1 MPVNQVGEFLVSEKK
16 KSPASKR
23 AVIGGRAKKSDASSI
38 KTRTRNEVEAP
49 IQVDSY
55 SRVYSQGKI
64 ITPDLLRKS
73 AIALLITSLVFAIGI
88 QVGESR
94 NASSVDEAIR
104 SVVESSAREIDRD
117 ALERAA
123 IEGVLKASGDEWAN
137 YFPREALDIFE
148 SQSSNSFTGIGI
160 YLSKSRGGIIKI
172 SSIQEGSPAEKSDL
186 AIGDEL
192 LEVNGTQ
199 VSGASLAST
208 IALLRAD
215 IGKGVD
221 LVVTRDEK
229 KILAT
234 IKPGKVRA
242 KSVELTQVSSSV
254 ALIEIASFI
263 SGTASEVS
271 QALKSANYSSGVI
284 IDLRNNSGG
293 LVEEAVDVAEL
304 FIGNGIIVSYK
315 VNESEKVFRAVN
327 SNPIKVPVV
336 VVINRNTASSAEIL
350 AGAFQDRNRGVV
362 IGERSYGKGSVQELI
377 SLDDGS
383 KLELTVALFLTPSGR
398 IIEEVGITPDLAV
411 APAEIG
417 LKSLQ
422 VLGGLA
428 SFISKD

>member
-1 MPVNQVGEFLVSEKK
+1 MSEKK

-23 AVIGGRAKKSDASSI
+23 AVIGGRARK
-38 KTRTRNEVEAP
+38 
-49 IQVDSY
+49 
-55 SRVYSQGKI
+55 
-64 ITPDLLRKS
+64 PDLTATRSKTVSEVNLSKVIDSPEAINSRQRITNPDQLRKAVL
-73 AIALLITSLVFAIGI
+73 AILITSLVFAIGI

-94 NASSVDEAIR
+94 SSSSVDEAIK
-104 SVVESSAREIDRD
+104 SVVESGAKDIDRD
-117 ALERAA
+117 VLERAA

-137 YFPREALDIFE
+137 YFPREALETFE
-148 SQSSNSFTGIGI
+148 AQSSNSFTGIGI
-160 YLSKSRGGIIKI
+160 YLSKSRGGVIKI
-172 SSIQEGSPAEKSDL
+172 TSIQERSPAANSDL

-192 LEVNGTQ
+192 IEVNGTQ
-199 VSGASLAST
+199 VTGASLAST
-208 IALLRAD
+208 IALIRAD
-215 IGKGVD
+215 IGKRVD
-221 LVVTRDEK
+221 LLVVRNEQR
-229 KILAT
+229 ILAS
-234 IKPGKVRA
+234 IKTGKVQA

-254 ALIEIASFI
+254 ALVEIASFI

-271 QALKSANYSSGVI
+271 EALKSANYKSGVI

-293 LVEEAVDVAEL
+293 LVEEAVAVAEQ
-304 FIGNGIIVSYK
+304 FIGSGIIVSYK

-336 VVINRNTASSAEIL
+336 VIINRNTASSAEIL

-428 SFISKD
+428 SFISRD

>member
-1 MPVNQVGEFLVSEKK
+1 MSDKK

-23 AVIGGRAKKSDASSI
+23 AVIGGRTRKLDSVPP
-38 KTRTRNEVEAP
+38 KTKTISEVDLSKV
-49 IQVDSY
+49 VDSPRT
-55 SRVYSQGKI
+55 SDNQQKA
-64 ITPDLLRKS
+64 TNPDLLRKTS
-73 AIALLITSLVFAIGI
+73 IAILITSLVFAIGI

-94 NASSVDEAIR
+94 NSSSVDEAIR
-104 SVVESSAREIDRD
+104 SVVESSAKEIDRD
-117 ALERAA
+117 VLERAA

-137 YFPREALDIFE
+137 YFPREALEIFE
-148 SQSSNSFTGIGI
+148 AQSSNSFTGIGI
-160 YLSKSRGGIIKI
+160 YLSKSRGGVIRI
-172 SSIQEGSPAEKSDL
+172 SSIQEGSPAAKSDL

-199 VSGASLAST
+199 VTGASLAST
-208 IALLRAD
+208 VALIRAD
-215 IGKGVD
+215 IGDRVD
-221 LVVTRDEK
+221 LLVARAEK

-234 IKPGKVRA
+234 IKAGKVQA
-242 KSVELTQVSSSV
+242 KSVELTQVTSSV
-254 ALIEIASFI
+254 ALLEIASFI
-263 SGTASEVS
+263 SGTAIEVS
-271 QALKSANYSSGVI
+271 RVLQSANYASGVI

-293 LVEEAVDVAEL
+293 LLQEAVDVAEL

-315 VNESEKVFRAVN
+315 VNESEKVFRATN

-336 VVINRNTASSAEIL
+336 VIINRNTASSAEIL

-411 APAEIG
+411 TPGEIG

-428 SFISKD
+428 SFISKE

>member
-1 MPVNQVGEFLVSEKK
+1 VSEKK

-23 AVIGGRAKKSDASSI
+23 AVIGGRARK
-38 KTRTRNEVEAP
+38 
-49 IQVDSY
+49 
-55 SRVYSQGKI
+55 
-64 ITPDLLRKS
+64 PDLTATRSKTVSEVKPSNVIDSPEAINRRQRLTNPDQLRKAVL
-73 AIALLITSLVFAIGI
+73 AILITSLVFAIGI

-94 NASSVDEAIR
+94 NSSSVDEAIK
-104 SVVESSAREIDRD
+104 SVVESSAKDIDRD
-117 ALERAA
+117 VLERAA

-137 YFPREALDIFE
+137 YFPREALETFE
-148 SQSSNSFTGIGI
+148 AQSSNSFTGIGI
-160 YLSKSRGGIIKI
+160 YLSKSRGGVIKI
-172 SSIQEGSPAEKSDL
+172 TSIQEGSPAANSDL

-192 LEVNGTQ
+192 VEVNGTQ
-199 VSGASLAST
+199 VTGASLAST
-208 IALLRAD
+208 IALIRAD
-215 IGKGVD
+215 IGKRVD
-221 LVVTRDEK
+221 LLVVRNEQR
-229 KILAT
+229 ILAS
-234 IKPGKVRA
+234 IKTGKVQA

-254 ALIEIASFI
+254 ALVEIASFI
-263 SGTASEVS
+263 SGTANEVS
-271 QALKSANYSSGVI
+271 EALKSANYKSGVI

-293 LVEEAVDVAEL
+293 LVEEAVAVAEQ
-304 FIGNGIIVSYK
+304 FIGSGIIVSYK
-315 VNESEKVFRAVN
+315 VNESEKIFRAVN

-336 VVINRNTASSAEIL
+336 VIINRNTASSAEIL

>member
-1 MPVNQVGEFLVSEKK
+1 MSDKK

-23 AVIGGRAKKSDASSI
+23 AVIGGRTRKSEPTSLKAK
-38 KTRTRNEVEAP
+38 TTNEVNLPKVA
-49 IQVDSY
+49 DSPVAIK
-55 SRVYSQGKI
+55 SRQKI
-64 ITPDLLRKS
+64 TNPDLLRRAVL
-73 AIALLITSLVFAIGI
+73 AILVTSLVFAAGI

-94 NASSVDEAIR
+94 NSTSVDEAIK
-104 SVVESSAREIDRD
+104 SVVTSSAKQIDREL
-117 ALERAA
+117 LERAA

-137 YFPREALDIFE
+137 YFPREALETFE
-148 SQSSNSFTGIGI
+148 AQSSNSFTGIGI
-160 YLSKSRGGIIKI
+160 YLSKSRGGVIKI
-172 SSIQEGSPAEKSDL
+172 TSIQEGSPAAKSNL
-186 AIGDEL
+186 EIGDEL

-199 VSGASLAST
+199 VTGASLAST
-208 IALLRAD
+208 IALIRGD
-215 IGKGVD
+215 IGKQVD
-221 LVVTRDEK
+221 LLVARDEK
-229 KILAT
+229 KVLAS
-234 IKPGKVRA
+234 IKSGKVQA
-242 KSVELTQVSSSV
+242 KSVELTQISSNV
-254 ALIEIASFI
+254 ALLEIASFI
-263 SGTASEVS
+263 SGTANEVS
-271 QALKSANYSSGVI
+271 EALKSANYQSGVV

-304 FIGNGIIVSYK
+304 FIGSGIIVSYK

-336 VVINRNTASSAEIL
+336 VIINRNTASSAEIL

>member
-1 MPVNQVGEFLVSEKK
+1 VSDKK

-23 AVIGGRAKKSDASSI
+23 AVIGGRTRKLDSVPP
-38 KTRTRNEVEAP
+38 KTQTISEVDLSKV
-49 IQVDSY
+49 VDSPRT
-55 SRVYSQGKI
+55 SDNQQKA
-64 ITPDLLRKS
+64 TNPDLLRKTLI
-73 AIALLITSLVFAIGI
+73 AILITSLVFAIGI

-94 NASSVDEAIR
+94 NSSSVDEAIR
-104 SVVESSAREIDRD
+104 SVVESSAKEIDRD
-117 ALERAA
+117 VLERAA

-137 YFPREALDIFE
+137 YFPREALEIFE
-148 SQSSNSFTGIGI
+148 AQSSNSFTGIGI
-160 YLSKSRGGIIKI
+160 YLSKSRGGVIRI
-172 SSIQEGSPAEKSDL
+172 SSIQEGSPAAKSDL

-199 VSGASLAST
+199 VTGASLAST
-208 IALLRAD
+208 VALIRAD
-215 IGKGVD
+215 IGDRVD
-221 LVVTRDEK
+221 LLVARAEK
-229 KILAT
+229 KILVT
-234 IKPGKVRA
+234 IKAGKVQA
-242 KSVELTQVSSSV
+242 KSVELTQVTSSV
-254 ALIEIASFI
+254 ALLEIASFI
-263 SGTASEVS
+263 SGTAIEVS
-271 QALKSANYSSGVI
+271 RVLQSANYASGVI

-293 LVEEAVDVAEL
+293 LLQEAVDVAEL

-315 VNESEKVFRAVN
+315 VNESEKVFRATN

-336 VVINRNTASSAEIL
+336 VIINRNTASSAEIL

-411 APAEIG
+411 TPGEIG

-428 SFISKD
+428 SFISKE

>member
-1 MPVNQVGEFLVSEKK
+1 MSDKK
-16 KSPASKR
+16 KSPATKR
-23 AVIGGRAKKSDASSI
+23 DVIGGRARKSDSGAS
-38 KTRTRNEVEAP
+38 KTRTSSEFNAP
-49 IQVDSY
+49 IVVDTS
-55 SRVYSQGKI
+55 SRVESRQKI
-64 ITPDLLRKS
+64 SNPDLLRKTLL
-73 AIALLITSLVFAIGI
+73 AILITSLVFAIGI

-94 NASSVDEAIR
+94 NSSSVDEAIR
-104 SVVESSAREIDRD
+104 SVVESSATEIDRD
-117 ALERAA
+117 VLERAA

-137 YFPREALDIFE
+137 YFPREALEIFE
-148 SQSSNSFTGIGI
+148 AQSSNSFTGIGI
-160 YLSKSRGGIIKI
+160 YLSKSRGGVIRI
-172 SSIQEGSPAEKSDL
+172 SSIQEGSPAAKSDL

-199 VSGASLAST
+199 VTGASLAST

-215 IGKGVD
+215 IVNRVD
-221 LVVTRDEK
+221 LLVARNEK
-229 KILAT
+229 KILVT
-234 IKPGKVRA
+234 IKAGKVQA
-242 KSVELTQVSSSV
+242 KSVELTQVTSSV
-254 ALIEIASFI
+254 ALLEIASFI
-263 SGTASEVS
+263 SGTAIEVS
-271 QALKSANYSSGVI
+271 RVLKSANYASGVI

-293 LVEEAVDVAEL
+293 LLQEAVDVAEL

-315 VNESEKVFRAVN
+315 VNESEKVFRATN

-336 VVINRNTASSAEIL
+336 VIINRNTASSAEIL

-411 APAEIG
+411 TPAEIG

-428 SFISKD
+428 SFISKE

>member
-1 MPVNQVGEFLVSEKK
+1 MSEKK

-23 AVIGGRAKKSDASSI
+23 AVIGGRARK
-38 KTRTRNEVEAP
+38 
-49 IQVDSY
+49 
-55 SRVYSQGKI
+55 
-64 ITPDLLRKS
+64 PDLTATRSKTVSEVSPSKVIDSPETLNSQQRLTNPDQLRKAVL
-73 AIALLITSLVFAIGI
+73 AILITSLVFAIGI

-94 NASSVDEAIR
+94 NSSSVDEAIK
-104 SVVESSAREIDRD
+104 SVVESSAKDIDRD
-117 ALERAA
+117 VLERAA

-137 YFPREALDIFE
+137 YFPREALETFE
-148 SQSSNSFTGIGI
+148 AQSSNSFTGIGI
-160 YLSKSRGGIIKI
+160 YLSKSRGGVIKI
-172 SSIQEGSPAEKSDL
+172 TSIQEGSPAANSDL

-192 LEVNGTQ
+192 VEVNGTQ
-199 VSGASLAST
+199 VTGASLTST
-208 IALLRAD
+208 IALIRAD
-215 IGKGVD
+215 IGKRVD
-221 LVVTRDEK
+221 LLVVRNEQR
-229 KILAT
+229 ILAS
-234 IKPGKVRA
+234 IKTGKVQA

-254 ALIEIASFI
+254 ALVEVASFI
-263 SGTASEVS
+263 SGTANEVS
-271 QALKSANYSSGVI
+271 EALKSANYKSGVI

-293 LVEEAVDVAEL
+293 LVEEAVAVAEQ
-304 FIGNGIIVSYK
+304 FIGSGIIVSYK

-336 VVINRNTASSAEIL
+336 VIINRNTASSAEIL

-362 IGERSYGKGSVQELI
+362 IGERSYGKGSVQEII

>member
-1 MPVNQVGEFLVSEKK
+1 MSDKK
-16 KSPASKR
+16 KSPATKR
-23 AVIGGRAKKSDASSI
+23 DVIGGRARKSESGAS
-38 KTRTRNEVEAP
+38 KTRTSSEVSEQ
-49 IQVDSY
+49 IIVDIS
-55 SRVYSQGKI
+55 SRVESRQRI
-64 ITPDLLRKS
+64 SNPDLLRKTLL
-73 AIALLITSLVFAIGI
+73 AILITSLVFAIGI

-94 NASSVDEAIR
+94 NSSSVDEAIR
-104 SVVESSAREIDRD
+104 SVVESSAKEIDRD
-117 ALERAA
+117 VLERAA

-137 YFPREALDIFE
+137 YFPREALEILE
-148 SQSSNSFTGIGI
+148 AQSSNSFTGIGI
-160 YLSKSRGGIIKI
+160 YLSKSRGGVIRI
-172 SSIQEGSPAEKSDL
+172 SSIQEGSPAAKSDL

-199 VSGASLAST
+199 VTGASLAST

-215 IGKGVD
+215 IGDRVD
-221 LVVTRDEK
+221 LLVARNEK

-234 IKPGKVRA
+234 IKAGKVQA
-242 KSVELTQVSSSV
+242 KSVELTQVTSSV
-254 ALIEIASFI
+254 ALLEIASFI
-263 SGTASEVS
+263 SGTAIEVS
-271 QALKSANYSSGVI
+271 RVLKSANYASGVI
-284 IDLRNNSGG
+284 IDLTNNSGG
-293 LVEEAVDVAEL
+293 LLQEAVDVAEL

-315 VNESEKVFRAVN
+315 VNESEKVFRASN

-336 VVINRNTASSAEIL
+336 VIINRNTASSAEIL
-350 AGAFQDRNRGVV
+350 AGAFQDRNRAVV

-411 APAEIG
+411 TPAEIG

-428 SFISKD
+428 SFISKE

>member
-1 MPVNQVGEFLVSEKK
+1 MSDKK

-23 AVIGGRAKKSDASSI
+23 AVIGGRTRKLDSVPP
-38 KTRTRNEVEAP
+38 KTKTISEVDLSKV
-49 IQVDSY
+49 VDSPRT
-55 SRVYSQGKI
+55 SDNQQKA
-64 ITPDLLRKS
+64 TNPDLLRKTLI
-73 AIALLITSLVFAIGI
+73 AILITSLVFAIGI

-94 NASSVDEAIR
+94 NSSSVDEAIR
-104 SVVESSAREIDRD
+104 SVIESSAKEIDRD
-117 ALERAA
+117 VLERAA

-137 YFPREALDIFE
+137 YFPREALEIFE
-148 SQSSNSFTGIGI
+148 AQSSNSFTGIGI
-160 YLSKSRGGIIKI
+160 YLSKSRGGVIRI
-172 SSIQEGSPAEKSDL
+172 SSIQEGSPAANSDL

-199 VSGASLAST
+199 VTGASLAST
-208 IALLRAD
+208 VALIRAD
-215 IGKGVD
+215 IGDRVD
-221 LVVTRDEK
+221 LLVARAEK
-229 KILAT
+229 KILVT
-234 IKPGKVRA
+234 IKAGKVQA
-242 KSVELTQVSSSV
+242 KSVELTQVTSSV
-254 ALIEIASFI
+254 ALLEIASFI
-263 SGTASEVS
+263 SGTAIEVS
-271 QALKSANYSSGVI
+271 RVLQSANYASGVI

-293 LVEEAVDVAEL
+293 LLQEAVDVAEL

-315 VNESEKVFRAVN
+315 VNESEKVFRATN

-336 VVINRNTASSAEIL
+336 VIINRNTASSAEIL

-411 APAEIG
+411 TPAEIG

-428 SFISKD
+428 SFISKE

>member
-1 MPVNQVGEFLVSEKK
+1 MSEKK
-16 KSPASKR
+16 KSPTTKR
-23 AVIGGRAKKSDASSI
+23 DVIGGRARKSDSVASKTRTSSQVSEQPLVDASS
-38 KTRTRNEVEAP
+38 RVE
-49 IQVDSY
+49 
-55 SRVYSQGKI
+55 SRQKI
-64 ITPDLLRKS
+64 SNPDLLRKALL
-73 AIALLITSLVFAIGI
+73 AILITSLIFAIGI

-94 NASSVDEAIR
+94 NSSSVDEAIK
-104 SVVESSAREIDRD
+104 SVVESGAKDIDRD
-117 ALERAA
+117 VLERAA

-137 YFPREALDIFE
+137 YFPREALETFE
-148 SQSSNSFTGIGI
+148 AQSSNSFTGIGI
-160 YLSKSRGGIIKI
+160 YLSKSRGGVIKI
-172 SSIQEGSPAEKSDL
+172 TSIQEGSPAANSDL

-192 LEVNGTQ
+192 VEVNGTQ
-199 VSGASLAST
+199 VTGASLAST
-208 IALLRAD
+208 IALIRAD
-215 IGKGVD
+215 IGKRVD
-221 LVVTRDEK
+221 LLVVRNEQR
-229 KILAT
+229 ILAS
-234 IKPGKVRA
+234 IKTGKVQA

-254 ALIEIASFI
+254 ALVEIASFI
-263 SGTASEVS
+263 SGTANEVS
-271 QALKSANYSSGVI
+271 EALKSANYKSGVI

-293 LVEEAVDVAEL
+293 LVEEAVAVAEQ
-304 FIGNGIIVSYK
+304 FIGSGIIVSYK

-336 VVINRNTASSAEIL
+336 VIINRNTASSAEIL
-350 AGAFQDRNRGVV
+350 AAAFQDRNRGVV

>member
-1 MPVNQVGEFLVSEKK
+1 MSDKK
-16 KSPASKR
+16 KSPATKR
-23 AVIGGRAKKSDASSI
+23 DVIGGRARKSDSGAS
-38 KTRTRNEVEAP
+38 KTRTSSEVNAP
-49 IQVDSY
+49 IVVDISSGVE
-55 SRVYSQGKI
+55 SRQKI
-64 ITPDLLRKS
+64 SNPDLLQKTLL
-73 AIALLITSLVFAIGI
+73 AILITLLIFAIGI

-94 NASSVDEAIR
+94 NSSSVDEAIR
-104 SVVESSAREIDRD
+104 SVVESSAKEIDRD
-117 ALERAA
+117 VLERAA

-137 YFPREALDIFE
+137 YFPREALEIFE
-148 SQSSNSFTGIGI
+148 AQSSNSFTGIGI
-160 YLSKSRGGIIKI
+160 YLSKSRGGVIRI
-172 SSIQEGSPAEKSDL
+172 SSIQEGSPAAKSDL

-199 VSGASLAST
+199 VTGASLAST
-208 IALLRAD
+208 VALIRAD
-215 IGKGVD
+215 IGDRVD
-221 LVVTRDEK
+221 LLVVRDEK

-234 IKPGKVRA
+234 IKAGKVQA
-242 KSVELTQVSSSV
+242 KSVELTQVTSSV
-254 ALIEIASFI
+254 ALLEIASFI
-263 SGTASEVS
+263 SGTAIQVS
-271 QALKSANYSSGVI
+271 RALQSANYASGVI

-293 LVEEAVDVAEL
+293 LLQEAVDVAEL

-315 VNESEKVFRAVN
+315 VNESEKVFRATN

-336 VVINRNTASSAEIL
+336 VIINRNTASSAEIL

-411 APAEIG
+411 TPAEIG

-428 SFISKD
+428 SFISKE

>member
-1 MPVNQVGEFLVSEKK
+1 MSEKK

-23 AVIGGRAKKSDASSI
+23 AVIGGRARK
-38 KTRTRNEVEAP
+38 
-49 IQVDSY
+49 
-55 SRVYSQGKI
+55 
-64 ITPDLLRKS
+64 PDLTATRSKTVSEVSPSKVIDSPETLNSRQRLTNPDQLRKAVL
-73 AIALLITSLVFAIGI
+73 AILITSLVFATGI

-94 NASSVDEAIR
+94 NSSSVDEAIK
-104 SVVESSAREIDRD
+104 SVVESSAKNIDRD
-117 ALERAA
+117 VLERAA

-137 YFPREALDIFE
+137 YFPREALETFE
-148 SQSSNSFTGIGI
+148 AQSSNSFTGIGI
-160 YLSKSRGGIIKI
+160 YLSKSRGGVIKI
-172 SSIQEGSPAEKSDL
+172 TSIQEGSPAANSDL

-192 LEVNGTQ
+192 IEVNGTQ
-199 VSGASLAST
+199 VTGASLAST
-208 IALLRAD
+208 IALIRAD
-215 IGKGVD
+215 IGKRVD
-221 LVVTRDEK
+221 LLVVRNEQR
-229 KILAT
+229 ILAS
-234 IKPGKVRA
+234 IKTGKVQA

-254 ALIEIASFI
+254 ALVEIASFI

-271 QALKSANYSSGVI
+271 EALKSANYKSGVI

-293 LVEEAVDVAEL
+293 LVKEAVAVAEQ
-304 FIGNGIIVSYK
+304 FIGSGIIVSYK

-336 VVINRNTASSAEIL
+336 VIINRNTASSAEIL

>member
-1 MPVNQVGEFLVSEKK
+1 MSDRK

-23 AVIGGRAKKSDASSI
+23 AVIGGRTRKLDSVPP
-38 KTRTRNEVEAP
+38 KTKTISEVDLSKV
-49 IQVDSY
+49 VDSPRT
-55 SRVYSQGKI
+55 SDNQQKA
-64 ITPDLLRKS
+64 TNPDLLRKTS
-73 AIALLITSLVFAIGI
+73 IAILITSIVFAIGI

-94 NASSVDEAIR
+94 NSSSVDEAIR
-104 SVVESSAREIDRD
+104 SVVESSAKEIDRD
-117 ALERAA
+117 VLERAA

-137 YFPREALDIFE
+137 YFPREALEIFE
-148 SQSSNSFTGIGI
+148 AQSANSFTGIGI
-160 YLSKSRGGIIKI
+160 YLSKSRGGVIRI
-172 SSIQEGSPAEKSDL
+172 SSIQEGSPAAKSDL

-199 VSGASLAST
+199 VTGASLAST
-208 IALLRAD
+208 VALIRAD
-215 IGKGVD
+215 IGDRVD
-221 LVVTRDEK
+221 LLVARNEK
-229 KILAT
+229 KILVT
-234 IKPGKVRA
+234 IKAGKVQA
-242 KSVELTQVSSSV
+242 KSVELTQVTSSV
-254 ALIEIASFI
+254 ALLEIASFI
-263 SGTASEVS
+263 SGTAIEVS
-271 QALKSANYSSGVI
+271 KVLKSATYSSGVI

-293 LVEEAVDVAEL
+293 LLQEAVDVAEL

-315 VNESEKVFRAVN
+315 VNESEKVFRATN

-336 VVINRNTASSAEIL
+336 VIINRNTASSAEIL

-377 SLDDGS
+377 LLDDGS

-411 APAEIG
+411 TPGEIG

-428 SFISKD
+428 SFISKE

>member
-1 MPVNQVGEFLVSEKK
+1 MSEKK

-23 AVIGGRAKKSDASSI
+23 AVIGGRARKPDSTATRS
-38 KTRTRNEVEAP
+38 KTVSEVNPSKVIDSPEA
-49 IQVDSY
+49 IN
-55 SRVYSQGKI
+55 SRQRL
-64 ITPDLLRKS
+64 TNPDQLRK
-73 AIALLITSLVFAIGI
+73 AVLAVLITSLVFAIGI

-94 NASSVDEAIR
+94 NSSSVDEAIK
-104 SVVESSAREIDRD
+104 SVVESSAKDIDRD
-117 ALERAA
+117 VLERAA

-137 YFPREALDIFE
+137 YFPREALETFE
-148 SQSSNSFTGIGI
+148 AQSSNSSTGIGI
-160 YLSKSRGGIIKI
+160 YLSKSRGGVIKI
-172 SSIQEGSPAEKSDL
+172 TSIQEGSPAANSDL

-192 LEVNGTQ
+192 IEVNGTQ
-199 VSGASLAST
+199 VTGASLAST
-208 IALLRAD
+208 IALIRAD
-215 IGKGVD
+215 IGKRVD
-221 LVVTRDEK
+221 LLVIRNEQR
-229 KILAT
+229 ILAS
-234 IKPGKVRA
+234 IKTGKVQA

-254 ALIEIASFI
+254 ALVEIASFI
-263 SGTASEVS
+263 SGTANEVS
-271 QALKSANYSSGVI
+271 EALKSANYKSGVI

-293 LVEEAVDVAEL
+293 LVEEAVAVAEQ
-304 FIGNGIIVSYK
+304 FIGSGIIVSYK
-315 VNESEKVFRAVN
+315 VNESEKVFRATN

-336 VVINRNTASSAEIL
+336 VIINRNTASSAEIL

>member
-1 MPVNQVGEFLVSEKK
+1 MSEKK

-23 AVIGGRAKKSDASSI
+23 AVIGGKARKPDSAATRS
-38 KTRTRNEVEAP
+38 KTVSEVNPSKVIDSPEA
-49 IQVDSY
+49 IN
-55 SRVYSQGKI
+55 SRQRL
-64 ITPDLLRKS
+64 TNPDQLRK
-73 AIALLITSLVFAIGI
+73 AVLAVLITSLVFAIGI

-94 NASSVDEAIR
+94 NSSSVDEAIK
-104 SVVESSAREIDRD
+104 SVVESSAKDIDRD
-117 ALERAA
+117 VLERAA

-137 YFPREALDIFE
+137 YFPREALETFE
-148 SQSSNSFTGIGI
+148 AQSSNSFTGIGI
-160 YLSKSRGGIIKI
+160 YLSKSRGGVIKI
-172 SSIQEGSPAEKSDL
+172 TSIQEGSPAANSDL

-192 LEVNGTQ
+192 VEVNGTQ
-199 VSGASLAST
+199 VTGASLAST
-208 IALLRAD
+208 IALIRAD
-215 IGKGVD
+215 IGKRVD
-221 LVVTRDEK
+221 LLVVRNEQR
-229 KILAT
+229 ILAS
-234 IKPGKVRA
+234 IKTGKVQA

-254 ALIEIASFI
+254 ALVEIASFI
-263 SGTASEVS
+263 SGTANEVS
-271 QALKSANYSSGVI
+271 EALKSANYKSGVI

-293 LVEEAVDVAEL
+293 LVEEAVAVAEQ
-304 FIGNGIIVSYK
+304 FIGSGIIVSYK

-336 VVINRNTASSAEIL
+336 VIINRNTASSAEIL

>member
-1 MPVNQVGEFLVSEKK
+1 MSEKK

-23 AVIGGRAKKSDASSI
+23 AVIGGRARK
-38 KTRTRNEVEAP
+38 
-49 IQVDSY
+49 
-55 SRVYSQGKI
+55 
-64 ITPDLLRKS
+64 PDLTATRSKTVSEVSPSKAIDSPETLNSRQRLTNPDQLRKAVL
-73 AIALLITSLVFAIGI
+73 AILITSLVFAIGI

-94 NASSVDEAIR
+94 NSSSVDEAIK
-104 SVVESSAREIDRD
+104 SVVESSAKDIDRD
-117 ALERAA
+117 VLERAA

-137 YFPREALDIFE
+137 YFPREALETFE
-148 SQSSNSFTGIGI
+148 AQSSNSFTGIGI
-160 YLSKSRGGIIKI
+160 YLSKSRGGVIKI
-172 SSIQEGSPAEKSDL
+172 TSIQEGSPAANSDL

-192 LEVNGTQ
+192 IEVNGTQ
-199 VSGASLAST
+199 VTGASLAST
-208 IALLRAD
+208 IALIRAD
-215 IGKGVD
+215 IGKRVD
-221 LVVTRDEK
+221 LLVGRNEQR
-229 KILAT
+229 ILAS
-234 IKPGKVRA
+234 IKTGKVQA
-242 KSVELTQVSSSV
+242 KSVELRQVSSSV
-254 ALIEIASFI
+254 ALVEIASFI
-263 SGTASEVS
+263 SGTASELS
-271 QALKSANYSSGVI
+271 EALKSANYKSGVI

-293 LVEEAVDVAEL
+293 LVEEAVAVAEQ
-304 FIGNGIIVSYK
+304 FIGSGIIVSYK

-336 VVINRNTASSAEIL
+336 VIINRNTASSAEIL

-428 SFISKD
+428 SFSSKD

>member
-1 MPVNQVGEFLVSEKK
+1 MSDKK

-23 AVIGGRAKKSDASSI
+23 AVIGGRTRKLDSVPP
-38 KTRTRNEVEAP
+38 KTKTISEVDLSKV
-49 IQVDSY
+49 VDSPRT
-55 SRVYSQGKI
+55 SDNQQKA
-64 ITPDLLRKS
+64 TNPDLLRKTLI
-73 AIALLITSLVFAIGI
+73 AILITSLVFAIGI

-94 NASSVDEAIR
+94 NSSSVDEAIR
-104 SVVESSAREIDRD
+104 SVVESSAKEIDRD
-117 ALERAA
+117 VLERAA

-137 YFPREALDIFE
+137 YFPREALEIFE
-148 SQSSNSFTGIGI
+148 AQSSNSFTGIGI
-160 YLSKSRGGIIKI
+160 YLSKSRGGVIRI
-172 SSIQEGSPAEKSDL
+172 SSIQEGSPAAKSDL

-199 VSGASLAST
+199 VTGASLAST
-208 IALLRAD
+208 VALIRAD
-215 IGKGVD
+215 IGDRVD
-221 LVVTRDEK
+221 LLVARAEK

-234 IKPGKVRA
+234 IKAGKVQA
-242 KSVELTQVSSSV
+242 KSVELTQVTSSV
-254 ALIEIASFI
+254 ALLEIASFI
-263 SGTASEVS
+263 SGTAIEVS
-271 QALKSANYSSGVI
+271 RVLQSANYASGVI

-293 LVEEAVDVAEL
+293 LLQEAVDVAEL

-315 VNESEKVFRAVN
+315 VNESEKVFRATN

-336 VVINRNTASSAEIL
+336 VITNRNTASSAEIL

-411 APAEIG
+411 TPGEIG

-428 SFISKD
+428 SFISKE

>member
-1 MPVNQVGEFLVSEKK
+1 VSDKK

-23 AVIGGRAKKSDASSI
+23 AVIGGRTRKLDSVPP
-38 KTRTRNEVEAP
+38 KTKTISEVDLSKV
-49 IQVDSY
+49 VDSPRT
-55 SRVYSQGKI
+55 SDNQQKA
-64 ITPDLLRKS
+64 TNPDLLRKTLI
-73 AIALLITSLVFAIGI
+73 AILITSLVFAIGI

-94 NASSVDEAIR
+94 NSSSVDEAIR
-104 SVVESSAREIDRD
+104 SVIESSAKEIDRD
-117 ALERAA
+117 VLERAA

-137 YFPREALDIFE
+137 YFPREALEIFE
-148 SQSSNSFTGIGI
+148 AQSSNSFTGIGI
-160 YLSKSRGGIIKI
+160 YLSKSRGGVIRI
-172 SSIQEGSPAEKSDL
+172 SSIQEGSPAAKSDL

-199 VSGASLAST
+199 VTGASLAST
-208 IALLRAD
+208 VALIRAD
-215 IGKGVD
+215 IGDRVD
-221 LVVTRDEK
+221 LLVVRAEK

-234 IKPGKVRA
+234 IKAGKVQA
-242 KSVELTQVSSSV
+242 KSVELTQVTSSV
-254 ALIEIASFI
+254 ALLEIASFI
-263 SGTASEVS
+263 SGTAIEVS
-271 QALKSANYSSGVI
+271 RVLQSANYASGVI

-293 LVEEAVDVAEL
+293 LLQEAVDVAEL

-315 VNESEKVFRAVN
+315 VNESEKVFRAIN

-336 VVINRNTASSAEIL
+336 VIINRNTASSAEIL

-411 APAEIG
+411 TPGEIG

-428 SFISKD
+428 SFISKE

>member
-1 MPVNQVGEFLVSEKK
+1 MSEKK

-23 AVIGGRAKKSDASSI
+23 AVIGGRARK
-38 KTRTRNEVEAP
+38 
-49 IQVDSY
+49 
-55 SRVYSQGKI
+55 
-64 ITPDLLRKS
+64 PDLTATRSKTVSEVNPSKVIDSPETLNSRQRLTNPDQLRKAVL
-73 AIALLITSLVFAIGI
+73 AILITSLVFAIGI

-94 NASSVDEAIR
+94 NSSSVDEAIK
-104 SVVESSAREIDRD
+104 SVVESSAKDIDRD
-117 ALERAA
+117 VLERAA

-137 YFPREALDIFE
+137 YFPREALETFE
-148 SQSSNSFTGIGI
+148 AQSSNSFTGIGI
-160 YLSKSRGGIIKI
+160 YLSKSRGGVIKI
-172 SSIQEGSPAEKSDL
+172 TSIQEGSPAANSDL

-192 LEVNGTQ
+192 VEVNGTQ
-199 VSGASLAST
+199 VTGASLAST
-208 IALLRAD
+208 IALIRAD
-215 IGKGVD
+215 IGKRVD
-221 LVVTRDEK
+221 FLVVRNEQR
-229 KILAT
+229 ILAS
-234 IKPGKVRA
+234 IKTGKVQA
-242 KSVELTQVSSSV
+242 KSVELRQVSSSV
-254 ALIEIASFI
+254 ALVEIASFI
-263 SGTASEVS
+263 SGTASELS
-271 QALKSANYSSGVI
+271 EALKSANYKSGVI

-293 LVEEAVDVAEL
+293 LVEEAVAVAEQ
-304 FIGNGIIVSYK
+304 FIGSGIIVSYK

-336 VVINRNTASSAEIL
+336 VIINRNTASSAEIL

>member
-1 MPVNQVGEFLVSEKK
+1 MSEKK
-16 KSPASKR
+16 KSPTTKR
-23 AVIGGRAKKSDASSI
+23 DVIGGRARKSDSVASKTRTSSQISEQPLVDASS
-38 KTRTRNEVEAP
+38 RVE
-49 IQVDSY
+49 
-55 SRVYSQGKI
+55 SRQKI
-64 ITPDLLRKS
+64 SNPDLLRKALL
-73 AIALLITSLVFAIGI
+73 AILITSLIFAIGI

-94 NASSVDEAIR
+94 NSSSVDEAIK
-104 SVVESSAREIDRD
+104 SVVESSAKDIDRD
-117 ALERAA
+117 VLERAA

-137 YFPREALDIFE
+137 YFPREALEIFKA
-148 SQSSNSFTGIGI
+148 QSSNSFTGIGI
-160 YLSKSRGGIIKI
+160 YLSKSRGGVIKI
-172 SSIQEGSPAEKSDL
+172 TSIQEGSPAENSGL

-192 LEVNGTQ
+192 IEVNGTQ
-199 VSGASLAST
+199 VTGASLAST
-208 IALLRAD
+208 IALIRAD
-215 IGKGVD
+215 IGKRVD
-221 LVVTRDEK
+221 LLVVRNEQR
-229 KILAT
+229 ILAS
-234 IKPGKVRA
+234 IKTGKVQA

-254 ALIEIASFI
+254 VLVEIASFI
-263 SGTASEVS
+263 SGTANEVS
-271 QALKSANYSSGVI
+271 EALKSANYKSGVI

-293 LVEEAVDVAEL
+293 LVEEAVAVAEQ
-304 FIGNGIIVSYK
+304 FIGSGIIVSYK

-411 APAEIG
+411 APGEIG

>member
-1 MPVNQVGEFLVSEKK
+1 MSEKK

-23 AVIGGRAKKSDASSI
+23 AVIGGRARKPDSAATRSKTVSEVNSSKVI
-38 KTRTRNEVEAP
+38 DSPEA
-49 IQVDSY
+49 IN
-55 SRVYSQGKI
+55 SRQRL
-64 ITPDLLRKS
+64 TNPDQLRKAVL
-73 AIALLITSLVFAIGI
+73 AILITALVFAIGI

-94 NASSVDEAIR
+94 NSSSVDEAIK
-104 SVVESSAREIDRD
+104 SVVESSAKDIDRD
-117 ALERAA
+117 VLERAA

-137 YFPREALDIFE
+137 YFPREALETFE
-148 SQSSNSFTGIGI
+148 AQSSNSFTGIGI
-160 YLSKSRGGIIKI
+160 YLSKSRGGVIKI
-172 SSIQEGSPAEKSDL
+172 TSIQEGSPAANSDL

-192 LEVNGTQ
+192 IEVNGTQ
-199 VSGASLAST
+199 VTGASLAST
-208 IALLRAD
+208 IALIRAD
-215 IGKGVD
+215 IGKRVD
-221 LVVTRDEK
+221 LLVVRNEQR
-229 KILAT
+229 ILAS
-234 IKPGKVRA
+234 IKTGKVQA

-254 ALIEIASFI
+254 ALVEIASFI
-263 SGTASEVS
+263 SGTANEVS
-271 QALKSANYSSGVI
+271 EALKSANYKSGVI

-293 LVEEAVDVAEL
+293 LVEEAVAVAEQ
-304 FIGNGIIVSYK
+304 FIGSGIIVSYK

-336 VVINRNTASSAEIL
+336 VIINRNTASSAEIL

>member
-1 MPVNQVGEFLVSEKK
+1 MSEKK

-23 AVIGGRAKKSDASSI
+23 AVIGGRARK
-38 KTRTRNEVEAP
+38 
-49 IQVDSY
+49 
-55 SRVYSQGKI
+55 
-64 ITPDLLRKS
+64 PDLTATRSKTVIEVQPTKVIDSPEAINSRQRITNPDQLRKAVL
-73 AIALLITSLVFAIGI
+73 AILITSLVFAIGI

-94 NASSVDEAIR
+94 NSSSVDEAIK
-104 SVVESSAREIDRD
+104 SVVESSAKDIDRD
-117 ALERAA
+117 VLERAA

-137 YFPREALDIFE
+137 YFPREALETFE
-148 SQSSNSFTGIGI
+148 AQSSNSFTGIGI
-160 YLSKSRGGIIKI
+160 YLSKSRGGVIKI
-172 SSIQEGSPAEKSDL
+172 TSIQERSPAANSDL

-192 LEVNGTQ
+192 IEVNGTQ
-199 VSGASLAST
+199 VTGASLAST
-208 IALLRAD
+208 IALIRAD
-215 IGKGVD
+215 IGKRVD
-221 LVVTRDEK
+221 LLVGRNEQR
-229 KILAT
+229 ILAS
-234 IKPGKVRA
+234 IKTGKVQA
-242 KSVELTQVSSSV
+242 KSVELRQVSSSV
-254 ALIEIASFI
+254 ALVEIASFI
-263 SGTASEVS
+263 SGTASELS
-271 QALKSANYSSGVI
+271 EALKSANYKSGVI

-293 LVEEAVDVAEL
+293 LVEEAVAVAEQ
-304 FIGNGIIVSYK
+304 FIGSGIIVSYK

-336 VVINRNTASSAEIL
+336 VIINRNTASSAEIL

>member
-1 MPVNQVGEFLVSEKK
+1 VSEKK

-23 AVIGGRAKKSDASSI
+23 AVIGGRARK
-38 KTRTRNEVEAP
+38 
-49 IQVDSY
+49 
-55 SRVYSQGKI
+55 
-64 ITPDLLRKS
+64 PDLTATRSKTVSEVSPSKVIDSPETLNSRQRLTNPDQLRKAVL
-73 AIALLITSLVFAIGI
+73 AILITSLVFAIGI

-94 NASSVDEAIR
+94 NSSSVDEAIK
-104 SVVESSAREIDRD
+104 SVVESSAKDIDRD
-117 ALERAA
+117 VLERAA

-137 YFPREALDIFE
+137 YFPREALETFE
-148 SQSSNSFTGIGI
+148 AQSSNSFTGIGI
-160 YLSKSRGGIIKI
+160 YLSKSRGGVIKI
-172 SSIQEGSPAEKSDL
+172 TSIQEGSPAANSDL

-192 LEVNGTQ
+192 IEVNGTQ
-199 VSGASLAST
+199 VTGASLAST
-208 IALLRAD
+208 IALIRAD
-215 IGKGVD
+215 IGKRVD
-221 LVVTRDEK
+221 LLVGRNEQR
-229 KILAT
+229 ILAS
-234 IKPGKVRA
+234 IKTGKVQA
-242 KSVELTQVSSSV
+242 KSVELRQVSSSV
-254 ALIEIASFI
+254 ALVEIASFI

-271 QALKSANYSSGVI
+271 EALKSANYKSGVI

-293 LVEEAVDVAEL
+293 LVEEAVAVAEQ
-304 FIGNGIIVSYK
+304 FIGSGIIVSYK

-336 VVINRNTASSAEIL
+336 VIINRNTASSAEIL

-428 SFISKD
+428 SFSSKD

>member
-1 MPVNQVGEFLVSEKK
+1 VSDKK

-23 AVIGGRAKKSDASSI
+23 AVIGGRTRKLDSVPP
-38 KTRTRNEVEAP
+38 KTKTISEVDLSKV
-49 IQVDSY
+49 VDSPRT
-55 SRVYSQGKI
+55 SDNQQKA
-64 ITPDLLRKS
+64 TNPDLLRKTLI
-73 AIALLITSLVFAIGI
+73 AILITSLVFAIGI

-94 NASSVDEAIR
+94 NSSSVDEAIR
-104 SVVESSAREIDRD
+104 SVIESSAKEIDRD
-117 ALERAA
+117 VLERAA

-137 YFPREALDIFE
+137 YFPREALEIFE
-148 SQSSNSFTGIGI
+148 AQSSNSFTGIGI
-160 YLSKSRGGIIKI
+160 YLSKSRGGVIRI
-172 SSIQEGSPAEKSDL
+172 SSIQEGSPAAKSDL

-199 VSGASLAST
+199 VTGASLAST
-208 IALLRAD
+208 VALIRAD
-215 IGKGVD
+215 IGDRVD
-221 LVVTRDEK
+221 LLVARAEK

-234 IKPGKVRA
+234 IKAGKVQA
-242 KSVELTQVSSSV
+242 KSVELTQVTSSV
-254 ALIEIASFI
+254 ALLEIASFI
-263 SGTASEVS
+263 SGTAIEVS
-271 QALKSANYSSGVI
+271 RVLQSANYASGVI

-293 LVEEAVDVAEL
+293 LLQEAVDVAEL
-304 FIGNGIIVSYK
+304 FIGNGIIVTYK
-315 VNESEKVFRAVN
+315 VNESEKVFRAIN

-336 VVINRNTASSAEIL
+336 VIINRNTASSAEIL

-411 APAEIG
+411 TPGEIG

-428 SFISKD
+428 SFISKE

>member
-1 MPVNQVGEFLVSEKK
+1 MSEKK

-23 AVIGGRAKKSDASSI
+23 AVIGGRARKPDSTATRS
-38 KTRTRNEVEAP
+38 KTVSEVNPSKVIDSPEA
-49 IQVDSY
+49 IN
-55 SRVYSQGKI
+55 SRQRL
-64 ITPDLLRKS
+64 TNPDQLRK
-73 AIALLITSLVFAIGI
+73 AVLAVLITSLVFAIGI

-94 NASSVDEAIR
+94 NSSSVDEAIK
-104 SVVESSAREIDRD
+104 SVVESGAKDIDRD
-117 ALERAA
+117 VLERAA

-137 YFPREALDIFE
+137 YFPREALETFE
-148 SQSSNSFTGIGI
+148 AQSSNSFTGIGI
-160 YLSKSRGGIIKI
+160 YLSKSRGGVIKI
-172 SSIQEGSPAEKSDL
+172 TSIQEGSPAANSDL
-186 AIGDEL
+186 VIGDEL
-192 LEVNGTQ
+192 VEVNGTQ
-199 VSGASLAST
+199 VTGASFAFT
-208 IALLRAD
+208 IALIRAD
-215 IGKGVD
+215 IGKRVD
-221 LVVTRDEK
+221 LLVVRNEQR
-229 KILAT
+229 ILAS
-234 IKPGKVRA
+234 IKTGKVQA

-254 ALIEIASFI
+254 ALVEIASFI
-263 SGTASEVS
+263 SGTANEVS
-271 QALKSANYSSGVI
+271 EALKSANYKSGVI

-293 LVEEAVDVAEL
+293 LVEEAVAVAEQ
-304 FIGNGIIVSYK
+304 FIGSGIIVSYK

>member
-1 MPVNQVGEFLVSEKK
+1 MSEKK

-23 AVIGGRAKKSDASSI
+23 AVIGGRARKPEFTATRS
-38 KTRTRNEVEAP
+38 KTVSEVSPSKVIDSPEALN
-49 IQVDSY
+49 
-55 SRVYSQGKI
+55 SRQRL
-64 ITPDLLRKS
+64 TNPDQLRKAVL
-73 AIALLITSLVFAIGI
+73 AILITSLVFAIGI

-94 NASSVDEAIR
+94 NSSSVDEAIK
-104 SVVESSAREIDRD
+104 SVVESSAKDIDRD
-117 ALERAA
+117 VLERAA

-137 YFPREALDIFE
+137 YFPREALETFE
-148 SQSSNSFTGIGI
+148 AQSSNSFTGIGI
-160 YLSKSRGGIIKI
+160 YLSKSRGGVIKI
-172 SSIQEGSPAEKSDL
+172 TSIQEGSPAANSDL

-192 LEVNGTQ
+192 IEVNGTQ
-199 VSGASLAST
+199 VTGASLAST
-208 IALLRAD
+208 IALIRAD
-215 IGKGVD
+215 IGKRVD
-221 LVVTRDEK
+221 LLVGRNEQR
-229 KILAT
+229 ILAS
-234 IKPGKVRA
+234 IKTGKVQA

-254 ALIEIASFI
+254 ALVEIASFI
-263 SGTASEVS
+263 SGTASELS
-271 QALKSANYSSGVI
+271 EALKSANYKSGVI

-293 LVEEAVDVAEL
+293 LVEEAVAVAEQ
-304 FIGNGIIVSYK
+304 FIGSGIIVSYK

-336 VVINRNTASSAEIL
+336 VIINRNTASSAEIL

-428 SFISKD
+428 SFSSKD

>member
-1 MPVNQVGEFLVSEKK
+1 MSDKK

-23 AVIGGRAKKSDASSI
+23 AVIGGRARKPDSTATRS
-38 KTRTRNEVEAP
+38 KTVSEANLSKAIDFP
-49 IQVDSY
+49 EAINSLQ
-55 SRVYSQGKI
+55 R
-64 ITPDLLRKS
+64 ITNPNQLRKVVL
-73 AIALLITSLVFAIGI
+73 AILITSLVFAIGI
-88 QVGESR
+88 QVGDSR
-94 NASSVDEAIR
+94 NSSSVDEAIR
-104 SVVESSAREIDRD
+104 SVVESSAKDIDRD
-117 ALERAA
+117 VLERAA
-123 IEGVLKASGDEWAN
+123 IEGVLKASGGEWAN
-137 YFPREALDIFE
+137 YFPREALETFE
-148 SQSSNSFTGIGI
+148 AQSSNSFTGIGV
-160 YLSKSRGGIIKI
+160 YLSKSRVGVIKI
-172 SSIQEGSPAEKSDL
+172 TSIQEGSPAANSGL

-199 VSGASLAST
+199 VTGASLAST
-208 IALLRAD
+208 IALIRGD
-215 IGKGVD
+215 IGQQVD
-221 LVVTRDEK
+221 LLVARDEK
-229 KILAT
+229 KVLAS
-234 IKPGKVRA
+234 IKPGKVQA

-254 ALIEIASFI
+254 ALVEIASFI
-263 SGTASEVS
+263 SGTANEVS
-271 QALKSANYSSGVI
+271 EALKSANYKSGVI

-293 LVEEAVDVAEL
+293 LVEEAVAVAEQ
-304 FIGNGIIVSYK
+304 FIGSGIIVSYK

-336 VVINRNTASSAEIL
+336 VIINRNTASSAEIL

>member
-1 MPVNQVGEFLVSEKK
+1 MSDKK

-23 AVIGGRAKKSDASSI
+23 AVIGGRTRKLDSVPP
-38 KTRTRNEVEAP
+38 KTKTISEVDLSKV
-49 IQVDSY
+49 VDSPRT
-55 SRVYSQGKI
+55 SDNQQKA
-64 ITPDLLRKS
+64 TNPDLLRKTS
-73 AIALLITSLVFAIGI
+73 IAILITSLVFAIGI

-94 NASSVDEAIR
+94 NSSSVDEAIR
-104 SVVESSAREIDRD
+104 SVVESSAKEIDRD
-117 ALERAA
+117 VLERAA

-137 YFPREALDIFE
+137 YFPREALEIFE
-148 SQSSNSFTGIGI
+148 AQSSNSFTGIGI
-160 YLSKSRGGIIKI
+160 YLSKSRGGVIRI
-172 SSIQEGSPAEKSDL
+172 SSIQEGSPAAKSDL

-199 VSGASLAST
+199 VTGASLAST
-208 IALLRAD
+208 VALIRAD
-215 IGKGVD
+215 IGDRVD
-221 LVVTRDEK
+221 LLVARAEK

-234 IKPGKVRA
+234 IKAGKVQA
-242 KSVELTQVSSSV
+242 KSVELTQITSSV
-254 ALIEIASFI
+254 ALLEIASFI
-263 SGTASEVS
+263 SGTAIEVS
-271 QALKSANYSSGVI
+271 RVLQSANYASGVI

-293 LVEEAVDVAEL
+293 LLQEAVDVAEL

-315 VNESEKVFRAVN
+315 VNESEKVFRATN

-336 VVINRNTASSAEIL
+336 VIINRNTASSAEIL

-398 IIEEVGITPDLAV
+398 IIEEVGVTPDLAV
-411 APAEIG
+411 TPGEIG

-428 SFISKD
+428 SFISKE

>member
-1 MPVNQVGEFLVSEKK
+1 MSEKK

-23 AVIGGRAKKSDASSI
+23 AVIGGRARKPEFTATRS
-38 KTRTRNEVEAP
+38 KTVSEVNP
-49 IQVDSY
+49 SKVIDSPETLN
-55 SRVYSQGKI
+55 SRQRL
-64 ITPDLLRKS
+64 TNPDQLRKAVL
-73 AIALLITSLVFAIGI
+73 AILITSLVFAIGI

-94 NASSVDEAIR
+94 NSSSVDEAIK
-104 SVVESSAREIDRD
+104 SVVESSAKDIDRD
-117 ALERAA
+117 VLERAA

-137 YFPREALDIFE
+137 YFPREALETFE
-148 SQSSNSFTGIGI
+148 AQSSNSFTGIGI
-160 YLSKSRGGIIKI
+160 YLSKSRGGVIKI
-172 SSIQEGSPAEKSDL
+172 TSIQEGSPAANSDL

-192 LEVNGTQ
+192 IEVNGTQ
-199 VSGASLAST
+199 VTGASLAST
-208 IALLRAD
+208 IALIRAD
-215 IGKGVD
+215 IGKRVD
-221 LVVTRDEK
+221 LLVGRNEQR
-229 KILAT
+229 ILAS
-234 IKPGKVRA
+234 IKTGKVQA

-254 ALIEIASFI
+254 ALVEIASFI
-263 SGTASEVS
+263 SGTASELS
-271 QALKSANYSSGVI
+271 EALKSANYKSGVI

-293 LVEEAVDVAEL
+293 LVEEAVAVAEQ
-304 FIGNGIIVSYK
+304 FIGSGIIVSYK

-336 VVINRNTASSAEIL
+336 VIINRNTASSAEIL

-428 SFISKD
+428 SFSSKD

>member
-1 MPVNQVGEFLVSEKK
+1 VSEKK

-23 AVIGGRAKKSDASSI
+23 AVIGGRARK
-38 KTRTRNEVEAP
+38 
-49 IQVDSY
+49 
-55 SRVYSQGKI
+55 
-64 ITPDLLRKS
+64 PDLTATRSKTVSEVSPSKVIDSPETLNSRQRLTNPDQLRKAVL
-73 AIALLITSLVFAIGI
+73 AILITSLVFAIGI

-94 NASSVDEAIR
+94 NSSSVDEAIK
-104 SVVESSAREIDRD
+104 SVVESSAKDIDRD
-117 ALERAA
+117 VLERAA

-137 YFPREALDIFE
+137 YFPREALETFE
-148 SQSSNSFTGIGI
+148 AQSSNSFTGIGI
-160 YLSKSRGGIIKI
+160 YLSKSRGGVIKI
-172 SSIQEGSPAEKSDL
+172 TSIQEGSPAANSDL

-192 LEVNGTQ
+192 IEVNGTQ
-199 VSGASLAST
+199 VTGASLAST
-208 IALLRAD
+208 IALIRAD
-215 IGKGVD
+215 IGKRVD
-221 LVVTRDEK
+221 LLVGRNEQR
-229 KILAT
+229 ILAS
-234 IKPGKVRA
+234 IKTGKVQA

-254 ALIEIASFI
+254 ALVEIASFI
-263 SGTASEVS
+263 SGTASELS
-271 QALKSANYSSGVI
+271 EALKSANYKSGVI

-293 LVEEAVDVAEL
+293 LVEEAVAVAEQ
-304 FIGNGIIVSYK
+304 FIGSGIIVSYK

-336 VVINRNTASSAEIL
+336 VIINRNTASSAEIL

-428 SFISKD
+428 SFSSKD

>member
-1 MPVNQVGEFLVSEKK
+1 MSDKK

-23 AVIGGRAKKSDASSI
+23 AVIGGRARKPDSTATRS
-38 KTRTRNEVEAP
+38 KTVSEVNPSKVIDSPEA
-49 IQVDSY
+49 IN
-55 SRVYSQGKI
+55 SRQRL
-64 ITPDLLRKS
+64 TNPDQLRKAVL
-73 AIALLITSLVFAIGI
+73 AILITALVFAIGI

-94 NASSVDEAIR
+94 NSSSVDEAIR
-104 SVVESSAREIDRD
+104 SVVESSAKDIDRD
-117 ALERAA
+117 VLERAA

-137 YFPREALDIFE
+137 YFPREALETFE
-148 SQSSNSFTGIGI
+148 AQSSNSFTGIGV
-160 YLSKSRGGIIKI
+160 YLSKSRVGVIKI
-172 SSIQEGSPAEKSDL
+172 TSIQEGSPAAKSGL

-199 VSGASLAST
+199 VTGASLAST
-208 IALLRAD
+208 IALIRGD
-215 IGKGVD
+215 IGKQVD
-221 LVVTRDEK
+221 LLVARDEK
-229 KILAT
+229 KVLAS

-254 ALIEIASFI
+254 ALVEIASFI
-263 SGTASEVS
+263 SGTANEVS
-271 QALKSANYSSGVI
+271 EALKSANYKSGVI

-293 LVEEAVDVAEL
+293 LVEEAVAVAEQ
-304 FIGNGIIVSYK
+304 FIGSGIIVSYK

-336 VVINRNTASSAEIL
+336 VIINRNTASSAEIL

>member
-1 MPVNQVGEFLVSEKK
+1 VSEKK

-23 AVIGGRAKKSDASSI
+23 AVIGGRARK
-38 KTRTRNEVEAP
+38 
-49 IQVDSY
+49 
-55 SRVYSQGKI
+55 
-64 ITPDLLRKS
+64 PDLTATRSKTVSEVSPSKVIDSPETLNSRQRLTNPDQLRKAVL
-73 AIALLITSLVFAIGI
+73 AILITSLVFATGI

-94 NASSVDEAIR
+94 NSSSVDEAIK
-104 SVVESSAREIDRD
+104 SVVESSAKNIDRD
-117 ALERAA
+117 VLERAA

-137 YFPREALDIFE
+137 YFPREALETFE
-148 SQSSNSFTGIGI
+148 AQSSNSFTGIGI
-160 YLSKSRGGIIKI
+160 YLSKSRGGVIKI
-172 SSIQEGSPAEKSDL
+172 TSIQEGSPAANSDL

-192 LEVNGTQ
+192 IEVNGTQ
-199 VSGASLAST
+199 VTGASLAST
-208 IALLRAD
+208 IALIRAD
-215 IGKGVD
+215 IGKRVD
-221 LVVTRDEK
+221 LLVVRNEQR
-229 KILAT
+229 ILAS
-234 IKPGKVRA
+234 IKTGKVQA

-254 ALIEIASFI
+254 ALVEIASFI

-271 QALKSANYSSGVI
+271 EALKSANYKSGVI

-293 LVEEAVDVAEL
+293 LVEEAVAVAEQ
-304 FIGNGIIVSYK
+304 FIGSGIIVSYK

-336 VVINRNTASSAEIL
+336 VIINRNTASSAEIL

-428 SFISKD
+428 SFISSD

>member
-1 MPVNQVGEFLVSEKK
+1 MSEKK

-23 AVIGGRAKKSDASSI
+23 AVIGGRARK
-38 KTRTRNEVEAP
+38 
-49 IQVDSY
+49 
-55 SRVYSQGKI
+55 
-64 ITPDLLRKS
+64 PDLTATRSKTVSEVSASKVIDSPETLNSRQRLTNPDQLRKAVL
-73 AIALLITSLVFAIGI
+73 AILITSLVFAIGI

-94 NASSVDEAIR
+94 NSSSVDEAIK
-104 SVVESSAREIDRD
+104 SVVESSAKDIDRD
-117 ALERAA
+117 VLERAA

-137 YFPREALDIFE
+137 YFPREALETFE
-148 SQSSNSFTGIGI
+148 AQSSNSFTGIGI
-160 YLSKSRGGIIKI
+160 YLSKSRGGVIKI
-172 SSIQEGSPAEKSDL
+172 TSIQEGSPAANSDL

-192 LEVNGTQ
+192 IEVNGTQ
-199 VSGASLAST
+199 VTGASLAST
-208 IALLRAD
+208 IALIRAD
-215 IGKGVD
+215 IGKRVD
-221 LVVTRDEK
+221 LLVVRNEQR
-229 KILAT
+229 ILAS
-234 IKPGKVRA
+234 IKTGKVQA

-254 ALIEIASFI
+254 ALVEIASFI
-263 SGTASEVS
+263 SGTASELS
-271 QALKSANYSSGVI
+271 EALKSANYKSGVI

-293 LVEEAVDVAEL
+293 LVKEAVAVAEQ
-304 FIGNGIIVSYK
+304 FIGSGIIVSYK

-336 VVINRNTASSAEIL
+336 VIINRNTASSAEIL

>member
-1 MPVNQVGEFLVSEKK
+1 VSEKK

-23 AVIGGRAKKSDASSI
+23 AVIGGRARK
-38 KTRTRNEVEAP
+38 
-49 IQVDSY
+49 
-55 SRVYSQGKI
+55 
-64 ITPDLLRKS
+64 PDLTATRSKTVSEVSPSKVIDSPETLNSRQRLTNPDQLRKAVL
-73 AIALLITSLVFAIGI
+73 AILITSLVFATGI

-94 NASSVDEAIR
+94 NSSSVDEAIK
-104 SVVESSAREIDRD
+104 SVVESSAKNIDRD
-117 ALERAA
+117 VLERAA

-137 YFPREALDIFE
+137 YFPREALETFE
-148 SQSSNSFTGIGI
+148 AQSSNSFTGIGI
-160 YLSKSRGGIIKI
+160 YLSKSRGGVIKI
-172 SSIQEGSPAEKSDL
+172 TSIQEGSPAANSDL

-192 LEVNGTQ
+192 IEVNGTQ
-199 VSGASLAST
+199 VTGASLAST
-208 IALLRAD
+208 IALIRAD
-215 IGKGVD
+215 IGKRVD
-221 LVVTRDEK
+221 LLVVRNEQR
-229 KILAT
+229 ILAS
-234 IKPGKVRA
+234 IKTGKVQA

-254 ALIEIASFI
+254 ALVEIASFI
-263 SGTASEVS
+263 SGTASELS
-271 QALKSANYSSGVI
+271 EALKSANYKSGVI

-293 LVEEAVDVAEL
+293 LVKEAVAVAEQ
-304 FIGNGIIVSYK
+304 FIGSGIIVSYK

-336 VVINRNTASSAEIL
+336 VIINRNTASSAEIL

>member
-1 MPVNQVGEFLVSEKK
+1 VSDKK

-23 AVIGGRAKKSDASSI
+23 AVIGGRTRKLDSVPP
-38 KTRTRNEVEAP
+38 KTKTISEVDLSKV
-49 IQVDSY
+49 VDSPRT
-55 SRVYSQGKI
+55 SDNQQKA
-64 ITPDLLRKS
+64 TNPDLLRKTS
-73 AIALLITSLVFAIGI
+73 IAILITSLVFAIGI

-94 NASSVDEAIR
+94 NSSSVDEAIR
-104 SVVESSAREIDRD
+104 SVVESSAKEIDRD
-117 ALERAA
+117 VLERAA

-137 YFPREALDIFE
+137 YFPREALEIFE
-148 SQSSNSFTGIGI
+148 AQSSNSFTGIGI
-160 YLSKSRGGIIKI
+160 YLSKSRGGVIRI
-172 SSIQEGSPAEKSDL
+172 SSIQEGSPAAKSDL

-199 VSGASLAST
+199 VTGASLAST
-208 IALLRAD
+208 VALIRAD
-215 IGKGVD
+215 IGDRVD
-221 LVVTRDEK
+221 LLVARAEK

-234 IKPGKVRA
+234 IKAGKVQA
-242 KSVELTQVSSSV
+242 KSVELTQVTSSV
-254 ALIEIASFI
+254 ALLEIASFI
-263 SGTASEVS
+263 SGTAIEVS
-271 QALKSANYSSGVI
+271 RVLQSANYASGVI

-293 LVEEAVDVAEL
+293 LLQEAVDVAEL

-315 VNESEKVFRAVN
+315 VNESEKVFRATN

-336 VVINRNTASSAEIL
+336 VIINRNTASSAEIL

-411 APAEIG
+411 TPGEIG

-428 SFISKD
+428 SFISKE

>member
-1 MPVNQVGEFLVSEKK
+1 MSEKK

-23 AVIGGRAKKSDASSI
+23 AVIGGRARK
-38 KTRTRNEVEAP
+38 
-49 IQVDSY
+49 
-55 SRVYSQGKI
+55 
-64 ITPDLLRKS
+64 PDLTATRSKTVSEVSPSKVIDSPETLNSQQRLTNPDQLRKAVL
-73 AIALLITSLVFAIGI
+73 AILITSLVFAIGI

-94 NASSVDEAIR
+94 NSSSVNEAIK
-104 SVVESSAREIDRD
+104 SVVESSAKDIDRD
-117 ALERAA
+117 VLERAA

-137 YFPREALDIFE
+137 YFPREALETFE
-148 SQSSNSFTGIGI
+148 AQSSNSFTGIGI
-160 YLSKSRGGIIKI
+160 YLSKSRGGVIKI
-172 SSIQEGSPAEKSDL
+172 TSIQEGSPAANSDL

-192 LEVNGTQ
+192 IEVNGTQ
-199 VSGASLAST
+199 VTGASLAST
-208 IALLRAD
+208 IALIRAD
-215 IGKGVD
+215 IGKRVD
-221 LVVTRDEK
+221 LLVVRNEQR
-229 KILAT
+229 ILAS
-234 IKPGKVRA
+234 IKTGKVQA

-254 ALIEIASFI
+254 ALVEIASFI
-263 SGTASEVS
+263 SGTANEVS
-271 QALKSANYSSGVI
+271 EALKSANYKSGVI

-293 LVEEAVDVAEL
+293 LVEEAVAVAEQ
-304 FIGNGIIVSYK
+304 FIGSGIIVSYK

-336 VVINRNTASSAEIL
+336 VIINRNTASSAEIL

>member
-1 MPVNQVGEFLVSEKK
+1 MSEKK

-23 AVIGGRAKKSDASSI
+23 AVIGGRARK
-38 KTRTRNEVEAP
+38 
-49 IQVDSY
+49 
-55 SRVYSQGKI
+55 
-64 ITPDLLRKS
+64 PDLTATRSKTVSEVNPSKVIDSPEAINSRQRITNPDQLRKAVL
-73 AIALLITSLVFAIGI
+73 AILITSLVFAIGI

-94 NASSVDEAIR
+94 NSSSVDEAIK
-104 SVVESSAREIDRD
+104 SVVESSAKDIDRD
-117 ALERAA
+117 VLERAA

-137 YFPREALDIFE
+137 YFPREALETFE
-148 SQSSNSFTGIGI
+148 AQSSNSFTGIGI
-160 YLSKSRGGIIKI
+160 YLSKSRGGVIKI
-172 SSIQEGSPAEKSDL
+172 TSIQEGSPAANSDL

-192 LEVNGTQ
+192 IEVNGTQ
-199 VSGASLAST
+199 VTGASLAST
-208 IALLRAD
+208 IALIRAD
-215 IGKGVD
+215 IGKRVD
-221 LVVTRDEK
+221 LLVGRNEQR
-229 KILAT
+229 ILAS
-234 IKPGKVRA
+234 IKTGKVQA

-254 ALIEIASFI
+254 ALVEIASFI
-263 SGTASEVS
+263 SGTASELS
-271 QALKSANYSSGVI
+271 EALKSANYKSGVI

-293 LVEEAVDVAEL
+293 LVEEAVAVAEQ
-304 FIGNGIIVSYK
+304 FIGSGIIVSYK

-336 VVINRNTASSAEIL
+336 VIINRNTASSAEIL

-428 SFISKD
+428 SFSSKD